1 MVEMKRRALGAV
13 LLLALAWPVAA
24 QVEKNRAPVAAPTV
38 HWVTPWR
45 EGMELRYATDDHD
58 LSVGEGGRESSR
70 TTSIETLRITEARE
84 DGFVQEWSFAD
95 TRYEQLEGGEGQAAV
110 MQRMMDSL
118 ADLRLEV
125 DLDAAG
131 NYAGLRNLDA
141 VAGRMRPVL
150 RESFLDLFAAG
161 FEAGVGEGEGGAA
174 TTAAAGEEAIAFV
187 DGMVERM
194 TDPVILGVLLSRD
207 VAMFN
212 DAFDAELEIDT
223 PYEVDVEIDNPI
235 GGGVLPAR
243 VSLLVHLGEPGS
255 DDAVL
260 AWTTH
265 MDREK
270 AAEIALRAAGT
281 MYGIDL
287 PEEARR
293 QVMESMSI
301 IDEGRVLFRVSTGV
315 PEVFESTRTVRAA
328 GELRV
333 ERRRMRLLDGDHDHA
348 WSGDGT
354 PVAAK
359 EPAAAG

>member
-1 MVEMKRRALGAV
+1 MVDVKRRALGAV

-24 QVEKNRAPVAAPTV
+24 QVEKNRAPVAVPTV

-45 EGMELRYATDDHD
+45 EGMSLRYATEDHD
-58 LSVGEGGRESSR
+58 VSVGEGGRESSR

-95 TRYEQLEGGEGQAAV
+95 TRYQQLEGGEGQEAV
-110 MQRMMDSL
+110 MQQMMDSL
-118 ADLRLEV
+118 ADVRLEV

-131 NYAGLRNLDA
+131 NYAGLRNIDA
-141 VAGRMRPVL
+141 LAARMRPAM
-150 RESFLDLFAAG
+150 REGFLALFAAG
-161 FEAGVGEGEGGAA
+161 VESAGGEGDEA
-174 TTAAAGEEAIAFV
+174 TTAAARAQALEFV

-194 TDPVILGVLLSRD
+194 TDPAILGVLLSRD

-212 DAFDAELEIDT
+212 DAFDAELEVDT

-235 GGGVLPAR
+235 GGGALPAR

-281 MYGIDL
+281 MYGIDV

-293 QVMESMSI
+293 QVMEDMSI

-328 GELRV
+328 GELRI

-348 WSGDGT
+348 WSGDGE

-359 EPAAAG
+359 EPARAD